1 MGILTRGNCKCKVKM
16 DEFLTIDGAKAD
28 DAGDWT
34 GGRTE
39 NAERGHSEHVAEV
52 IPRRER

>member
-1 MGILTRGNCKCKVKM
+1 M